1 MKKKMTEGPFGL
13 QMPDKQAK
21 NLDALLKTLP
31 KECRELRRK
40 SNIPAN
46 FDLVPGERADVS
58 LISVESIDREGDV
71 VLAKGCDLTHFMGN
85 PVVTMAHKYD
95 ELPVGKAAWVKAVP
109 GGLLAKTMYATR
121 PEGWDGPWLPDAV
134 WSMTREGILKG
145 KSIGFLPTRIRPPAK
160 DEPQFKNAA
169 AVVETSI
176 LLEYAVAPIPV
187 NQDALVQAVA
197 KGLTDEA
204 MLKKLGLT
212 LPVRKK
218 TVERKKKEVVYDE
231 AALTLKALEAFNI
244 DPERIVRAVL
254 HNLAHRGS
262 V

>member
-1 MKKKMTEGPFGL
+1 MKKKTIEGPFGI
-13 QMPDKQAK
+13 QMTDKLAK
-21 NLDALLKTLP
+21 SLDSLLKTLP

-40 SNIPAN
+40 SSIPAS

-58 LISVESIDREGDV
+58 LVSVESIDREGDV

-95 ELPVGKAAWVKAVP
+95 ELPVGKAAWIKHVP
-109 GGLLAKTMYATR
+109 GGITAKTIYASK

-160 DEPQFKNAA
+160 EEPQFKNAT

-204 MLKKLGLT
+204 MLRKLGLHVPT
-212 LPVRKK
+212 RKKSVQKK
-218 TVERKKKEVVYDE
+218 TVVDE
-231 AALTLKALEAFNI
+231 AQAVLKALEAIKI
-244 DPERIVRAVL
+244 DPEKIVRQVL
-254 HNLAHRGS
+254 HNIATRGT